1 MATALPPPARSMP
14 EPTVAAALW
23 TRLVSLADRFVPV
36 LAGGDAE
43 VRRRVQFFV
52 SLSALGAVF
61 GGTFA
66 AFYFVIGHPWGGVI
80 VTACTLAMCAAPW
93 VLRAAGLKAAGN
105 LYACVLVA
113 GFAGLTAIEGGVHGH
128 AVAWLAVVPLCAALL
143 VDQALGRVWCA
154 VCLAVVAAF
163 CALDFLDGTP
173 APLYPPRW
181 DKAITAAG
189 YLSLT
194 LFMAV
199 LGLFFER
206 GRRHSLAKL
215 HTALAALSAANTR
228 LQELDRE
235 RAEFLGIAAHDLRS
249 PLNTVVGYAQLV
261 GRYDPDAT
269 PEQREH
275 MEAILRA
282 SGHMLDL
289 LNRLLS
295 VRAIE
300 EGRLELEIGP
310 LDLRA
315 AAQAVYAQY
324 RTKAA
329 QKDIQL
335 VFEAM
340 GGAAPTVLA
349 DAQSFGQIVDNLLS
363 NAIKFS
369 PRDRSVAVR
378 VLAEADG
385 AAATVEVQ
393 DAGPGLS
400 EEDQRELYGKFARL
414 SARPTGGETSNGL
427 GLSIVKRLAEAMG
440 GRLECRSRLGEG
452 ATFSLSLPTAPSDA
466 SPGTPGMASS
476 PKAHSPAPQT
486 VPTSLSV

>member
-1 MATALPPPARSMP
+1 M
-14 EPTVAAALW
+14 
-23 TRLVSLADRFVPV
+23 
-36 LAGGDAE
+36 E
-43 VRRRVQFFV
+43 VRRRAQFFV
-52 SLSALGAVF
+52 SLSGLGAVF
-61 GGTFA
+61 GGIFA
-66 AFYFVIGHPWGGVI
+66 AFYFAIGHVWGGAI
-80 VTACTLAMCAAPW
+80 VAVCTLTMCAAPW
-93 VLRAAGLKAAGN
+93 VLRRAGLLAAGN
-105 LYACVLVA
+105 LYALVLVA

-128 AVAWLAVVPLCAALL
+128 AVAWLAVVPLCASLL
-143 VDQALGRVWCA
+143 VDQALGRVWCV
-154 VCLAVVAAF
+154 VCLGVVAGF
-163 CALDFLDGTP
+163 CALDFLDLVP

-206 GRRHSLAKL
+206 GRRHSLGKL
-215 HTALAALSAANTR
+215 HRALDALSAANAR
-228 LQELDRE
+228 LKDLDQE

-249 PLNTVVGYAQLV
+249 PLNTIVGYANLV
-261 GRYDPDAT
+261 GRYDPTST
-269 PEQREH
+269 PAQREH

-282 SGHMLDL
+282 TSHMLDL

-300 EGRLELEIGP
+300 EGRLEMVIGP

-315 AAQAVYAQY
+315 AAQVVYEQY
-324 RTKAA
+324 RARAA
-329 QKDIQL
+329 QKGL
-335 VFEAM
+335 YLLFE
-340 GGAAPTVLA
+340 PVDDTRPVVLA
-349 DAQSFGQIVDNLLS
+349 DDQSLSQIVDNLLS

-378 VLAEADG
+378 VLAGEDG
-385 AAATVEVQ
+385 TTATVEVQ

-414 SARPTGGETSNGL
+414 SARPTGGEASNGL

-440 GRLECRSRLGEG
+440 GQLACHSRLGEG
-452 ATFSLSLPTAPSDA
+452 ATFSLTLPLAPA
-466 SPGTPGMASS
+466 SAGQVTMTTSS
-476 PKAHSPAPQT
+476 PAAGRPLASAA
-486 VPTSLSV
+486 

>member
-1 MATALPPPARSMP
+1 MS
-14 EPTVAAALW
+14 EPTAAAALW
-23 TRLVSLADRFVPV
+23 ARSVSLADRFVPV
-36 LAGGDAE
+36 TACGDAE
-43 VRRRVQFFV
+43 TRRRAQFFV
-52 SLSALGAVF
+52 SLSGLGAVF
-61 GGTFA
+61 GGIFA
-66 AFYFVIGHPWGGVI
+66 AFYFAIGHPWGGVI
-80 VTACTLAMCAAPW
+80 VTACTLTMCAAPW
-93 VLRAAGLKAAGN
+93 VLRAAGLVAAGN
-105 LYACVLVA
+105 LYACVLVV

-143 VDQALGRVWCA
+143 VDQALGRAWCG

-163 CALDFLDGTP
+163 CVLDFLGRTP
-173 APLYPPRW
+173 APFYPPRW

-194 LFMAV
+194 VFMAV

-215 HTALAALSAANTR
+215 HAALDALSAANVR
-228 LQELDRE
+228 LRDLDRE

-249 PLNTVVGYAQLV
+249 PLNTIVGYAQLV
-261 GRYDPDAT
+261 GRYDPEAT
-269 PEQREH
+269 EKQREH

-282 SGHMLDL
+282 TGHMLDL

-300 EGRLELEIGP
+300 EGRLDMEISS
-310 LDLRA
+310 LDLCA
-315 AAQAVYAQY
+315 AARTVYEQY
-324 RTKAA
+324 RTKAM
-329 QKDIQL
+329 QKDIHL
-335 VFEAM
+335 VFEAV
-340 GGAAPTVLA
+340 GGVTPSVLA
-349 DAQSFGQIVDNLLS
+349 DAASLGQIVDNLLS

-369 PRDRSVAVR
+369 PRDRPVVVR
-378 VLAEADG
+378 VLAEADDTT
-385 AAATVEVQ
+385 ATVEVQ

-440 GRLECRSRLGEG
+440 GQLECRSRLGEG
-452 ATFSLSLPTAPSDA
+452 ATFSLSLP
-466 SPGTPGMASS
+466 MASS
-476 PKAHSPAPQT
+476 AGRAGASGASSVPRAHSSSAQT
-486 VPTSLSV
+486 ESTSLSI